1 MAEFHFVSRRTHKLY
16 KQYREYF
23 PSRRAAFR
31 AAKRDANLPMN
42 RRPDK
47 VVYPRTPMGNTL
59 GLDDRNVRLYIFNL
73 GLGAIAYEYHI
84 REDHPDPKH
93 DQPQHF
99 NTGVMPPGKLKGHY
113 FWNDDSNK

>member
-16 KQYREYF
+16 KQYRVL
-23 PSRRAAFR
+23 PVATGSVSR
-31 AAKRDANLPMN
+31 AAKRDANLPMS

-47 VVYPRTPMGNTL
+47 VVHPKTPMGNTL

-84 REDHPDPKH
+84 REDYPDPKH
-93 DQPQHF
+93 DQLQHF
-99 NTGVMPPGKLKGHY
+99 NSGVKPPGKLKGHY